1 MEVTTVSCTQKI
13 TAEIEILDF
22 SKLEWRHDNL
32 DNDPVMFPCY
42 DPCSYSELPFTVGLI
57 SSYDGKIAIKMANG
71 RLISIKLFIPEV
83 KFINLTIILNG
94 EQFDY
99 NYNYNHWKGLDLT
112 GSWISCEKLKCK
124 ILQAFEHLEC
134 FM

>member
-32 DNDPVMFPCY
+32 DYDPANPCY

-94 EQFDY
+94 EQF
-99 NYNYNHWKGLDLT
+99 NYNYNHWKGRDFT
-112 GSWISCEKLKCK
+112 GRRISCEKLKCK

>member
-22 SKLEWRHDNL
+22 SKLEVTRRHGDA
-32 DNDPVMFPCY
+32 C
-42 DPCSYSELPFTVGLI
+42 YSELPFTVGLV
-57 SSYDGKIAIKMANG
+57 SSYDGKIDIRMING

-112 GSWISCEKLKCK
+112 GSWISCEKLKNK
-124 ILQAFEHLEC
+124 ILLVFEHLES